1 MSDMFGEKLKLALF
15 GESHGAGVG
24 AVISGL
30 PAGFEI
36 NFDAIATDM
45 ARRAPGNSDLSTPR
59 KEADEAE
66 ILSGVFNGRT
76 TGTALAVLIRNTNT
90 RSGDYQPQ
98 FPRPGHADYTA
109 AVKYGGFQDYRGGG
123 HFSARVTAPLVWA
136 GSLARQILAQKGI
149 TLGAHIARIGAVEDT
164 RFTLPEAA
172 VLDALRSKPF
182 PVLDEA
188 VEQPMRE
195 QILAAKAEGDS
206 VGGII
211 ECAAV
216 GVPAGLGEPFF
227 DSMESRLSHLLFSIP
242 AIKGVEFGEGFGLA
256 TMRGSE
262 ANDPLRMQDGRVV
275 TTTNHNGGIN
285 GGITNGMPVV
295 FRVACKPTPSIAKP
309 QQTVDLTT
317 GENVEFAVHGRH
329 DPCVVTRAV
338 PVVEACMALCL
349 LDALL

>member
-30 PAGFEI
+30 PAGLEI

-123 HFSARVTAPLVWA
+123 HFSGRVTAPLVWA

-149 TLGAHIARIGAVEDT
+149 TLGAHIARIGTVEDA

-172 VLDALRSKPF
+172 VLDMLRSKPF
-182 PVLDEA
+182 PVLNET

-206 VGGII
+206 VGGIL

>member
-36 NFDAIATDM
+36 DFDAIATDM

-136 GSLARQILAQKGI
+136 GSLTRQILAQKGI
-149 TLGAHIARIGAVEDT
+149 TLGAHIARIGTVEDT
-164 RFTLPEAA
+164 RFTQPEAA

-182 PVLDEA
+182 PVLNET
-188 VEQPMRE
+188 
-195 QILAAKAEGDS
+195 
-206 VGGII
+206 
-211 ECAAV
+211 
-216 GVPAGLGEPFF
+216 GLGDPFF

-242 AIKGVEFGEGFGLA
+242 AIKGVEFGEGFGMA
-256 TMRGSE
+256 AMRGSE

-295 FRVACKPTPSIAKP
+295 LRVACKPTPSIAKP

>member
-30 PAGFEI
+30 PAGCEI

-242 AIKGVEFGEGFGLA
+242 AIKGVEFGEGFGMA
-256 TMRGSE
+256 AMRGSE